1 MLFIGIA
8 KLFGGQTI
16 QFLKHFG
23 KIVGIVVTNTI
34 ADLTDRGFRMKQQL
48 LGLLDP
54 HQIDVLIKTHFRFFL
69 KELAQI
75 NDTDM
80 QFFCR

>member
-16 QFLKHFG
+16 QFLNILENNWYCCKL
-23 KIVGIVVTNTI
+23 I
-34 ADLTDRGFRMKQQL
+34 ADLTDRGFRIAAAA
-48 LGLLDP
+48 GLLDP

-69 KELAQI
+69 KELPQI

-80 QFFCR
+80 QFFSR

>member
-8 KLFGGQTI
+8 KLFWGQTI

-69 KELAQI
+69 KELPQL

-80 QFFCR
+80 QFFSR